1 MRQAIYHFMAFKHWA
16 ATSVAL
22 ACCLSAEAETAKT
35 DVAETT
41 DSIAI
46 LTSAPTSGNA
56 LITPGVA
63 YVAPA
68 DSTATSADS
77 TSAAQH
83 RGFFRKIGDYFRNSN
98 KQKPNK
104 KVDFGFIPGPNYSA
118 TTGLGLGFLGTA
130 TYSADRTDPTL
141 PRSNASIYSNMTTG
155 GFFLIGLRGN
165 HIFPHERYRL
175 DYKVNLSTFSNDFWG
190 LGYDQAD
197 CDANKT
203 NFRRNRITAMARF
216 MFKLAPKTY
225 FGPFVNFQV
234 VQAKNVKP
242 EFAYLFEGQ
251 PLTNRAYTA
260 GLSFTYDSRDFML
273 NATRGVFL
281 QLDQTF
287 TPRCFGNGNYNFS
300 STEVTF
306 STYGRLWKGAILAG
320 ELHGQFNYGHT
331 PWAFLSEVGTNDRM
345 RGYYQGRYRDKDL
358 IEGQI
363 ELRQHIKGRSGVAA
377 WVGLANVFPD
387 FDHIAWRKTLPN
399 AGVGY
404 RWEFKKRINI
414 RIDYGFTRNG
424 GGFIFNINEAF

>member
-1 MRQAIYHFMAFKHWA
+1 MRQANYHFTAFKHWA

-22 ACCLSAEAETAKT
+22 ACCFAAHAETEKADIT
-35 DVAETT
+35 MPA
-41 DSIAI
+41 DSLAAMS
-46 LTSAPTSGNA
+46 LAPTSENA
-56 LITPGVA
+56 GFIVSEEENEPT
-63 YVAPA
+63 
-68 DSTATSADS
+68 DSTTAK
-77 TSAAQH
+77 QH
-83 RGFFRKIGDYFRNSN
+83 RGFFRKICDYFRNSN
-98 KQKPNK
+98 KRKPNK

-118 TTGLGLGFLGTA
+118 TTGLGLGLLGTA
-130 TYSADRTDPTL
+130 TYSADCSDPTL

-175 DYKVNLSTFSNDFWG
+175 DYKVNLSTFSTDFWG
-190 LGYDQAD
+190 LGYDRAD
-197 CDANKT
+197 NDANKT
-203 NFRRNRITAMARF
+203 DFRRNRITAMARF

-225 FGPFVNFQV
+225 LGPLVNFQV

-251 PLTNRAYTA
+251 ELTNRAYTA

-273 NATRGVFL
+273 NASRGVFL

-287 TPRCFGNGNYNFS
+287 TPRCFGNGDYNFS

-306 STYGRLWKGAILAG
+306 AAYGRLWKGAILAG

-363 ELRQHIKGRSGVAA
+363 ELRQHIKGRNGIAA
-377 WVGLANVFPD
+377 WVGLANAFPD